1 MEITEIKTQLPLS
14 QVLDHYGLKPDKHG
28 KMNCPFHEDKTPS
41 FQVYWKTHTCY
52 CFSSNCPTDGKS
64 LDVIDFIMFMES
76 RFAGHK
82 ESLTAGGST
91 DKHNAI
97 LKAQSLITNPET
109 PTSTVPIGRQ
119 ALSREEFLTNMF
131 TYFKN
136 AVYNSRPAADYIA
149 SRSLDHYQLEIG
161 YNSAQFHHGKRKEET
176 LINNSLQYGLLRETG
191 MISARSKDDKAYN
204 VFGKWCI
211 VFALRNKENQ
221 VSGLYFRSTIN
232 DTDKKHFYLKD
243 RQGLYPGYP
252 NPETMKLILT
262 EAIIDAA
269 TLLQVSELTTH
280 YSILSCY
287 GTNGLTE
294 EHEQA
299 IQSLE
304 HLEEIIFF
312 FDGDEAG
319 AKAVHKYT
327 ETIKQ
332 LKPSVKI
339 TSVNTPEGEDVNSLA
354 QGHDPGILP
363 HLVEKRN
370 DPDFI
375 FSVESK
381 KTVQAAIVQE
391 TDYAKASSVKKET
404 PSKKKDPFASVN
416 ETYAKESEPVAPP
429 TQCVLDAAN
438 PERIVFETEIL
449 HITIW
454 GGIEKENLSRLRISI
469 HVRNKNDKYKTYRDD
484 VNLYS
489 HPQVK
494 KLVQSISESLELPS
508 PHVAQV
514 LTELT
519 EKLEAYR
526 LAERNAQLVALRPK
540 LYEMTAEERKAAERL
555 LRSKDLV
562 KHTLKLISQS
572 GLIGEQKNGLLLY
585 FLYLSRITDEPL
597 HAIIFGKSGSGKT
610 YLQTKVSECLPEE
623 SVRTITSLTE
633 NTLYYSAKDF
643 WKHKVLLIED
653 LEGVYNAFLPLR
665 EFMSKQ
671 SISKLTTD
679 KDAKGNNVQKVLTVD
694 GPICVSGATT
704 KEGIYEDNANRSF
717 LIHIDES
724 ASHTD
729 EVMEF
734 QRKQKAGLI
743 NEAQQQEARQLL
755 QNTQRLLQNV
765 KVVNHYALEL
775 RIPDMV
781 FKKLRTNMHYLRLI
795 EIITLYHQEQRE
807 IKTGAAGQRYIE
819 TTLTDIAC
827 ANWLVKESLLRKSD
841 ELNGELR
848 GFFESLK
855 GKVKR
860 EESFYAKQIR
870 ETFRMNP
877 MRLNRYLRML
887 EHMGYVYQTGGNRK
901 NGFEYQI
908 KAWEEYE
915 LLKSGINILD
925 EHLEKLK
932 AKMNGHAAT
941 ATMKKVE
948 V

>member
-1 MEITEIKTQLPLS
+1 MEIQEIKTQLSLA

-41 FQVYWKTHTCY
+41 FQVYWKTHTCF
-52 CFSSNCPTDGKS
+52 CFSSNCPTSGKS
-64 LDVIDFIMFMES
+64 LDVIDFIM
-76 RFAGHK
+76 HK
-82 ESLTAGGST
+82 EKT

-97 LKAQSLITNPET
+97 LKAQSLIANPET
-109 PTSTVPIGRQ
+109 Q
-119 ALSREEFLTNMF
+119 ATLSREEFLTNMF

-136 AVYNSRPAADYIA
+136 GVYNSKPALEYIA
-149 SRSLDHYQLEIG
+149 SRSLDHYQAEIG

-176 LINNSLQYGLLRETG
+176 LINNSMQYGLLRETG
-191 MISARSKDDKAYN
+191 MINGRSKDEKAYN

-211 VFALRNKENQ
+211 VFALRNKANQ

-232 DTDKKHFYLKD
+232 DTDQKHYYLKD
-243 RQGLYPGYP
+243 RQGLYPSYP
-252 NPETMKLILT
+252 KPETKQLILT

-269 TLLQVSELTTH
+269 TLLQVSDITAR

-304 HLEEIIFF
+304 QLEEIIFF

-319 AKAVHKYT
+319 TKAVHKYS
-327 ETIKQ
+327 EVIKQ
-332 LKPSVKI
+332 LKPNVKV

-354 QGHDPGILP
+354 QGHDPGILS

-370 DPDFI
+370 DPNFI
-375 FSVESK
+375 FSIEKPVCPLADK
-381 KTVQAAIVQE
+381 KSIQTSIVQE
-391 TDYAKASSVKKET
+391 KEK
-404 PSKKKDPFASVN
+404 PSTRKNKDPFASVN
-416 ETYAKESEPVAPP
+416 ETYAKESEPINVTPS
-429 TQCVLDAAN
+429 TQTLLDASN
-438 PERIVFETEIL
+438 PERIVFETETL
-449 HITIW
+449 HVTIW
-454 GGIEKENLSRLRISI
+454 GGIEKENLSRLRISVHI
-469 HVRNKNDKYKTYRDD
+469 RNKNDKYKTYRDD

-508 PHVAQV
+508 PQVAQV
-514 LTELT
+514 VTELT

-526 LAERNAQLVALRPK
+526 LEERNSQLIALRPK
-540 LYEMTAEERKAAERL
+540 LYEMTIEERKAAEKL
-555 LRSKDLV
+555 LKGKDLV
-562 KHTLKLISQS
+562 KQTLKLISQS

-679 KDAKGNNVQKVLTVD
+679 KDAKGNNVQKVLTVE

-729 EVMEF
+729 EVMDY
-734 QRKQKAGLI
+734 QRQQKAGI
-743 NEAQQQEARQLL
+743 VNEVQQHEARQLL
-755 QNTQRLLQNV
+755 QNTQRLLQNI
-765 KVVNHYALEL
+765 KVINHYALEL

-795 EIITLYHQEQRE
+795 EIITLYHQQQRE
-807 IKTGAAGQRYIE
+807 VKMDSNGQRYIE
-819 TTLTDIAC
+819 TSLTDIAC

-841 ELNGELR
+841 ELSGELR
-848 GFFESLK
+848 EFFERLK
-855 GKVKR
+855 GNTKK
-860 EESFYAKQIR
+860 EHSFYAKQIR
-870 ETFRMNP
+870 EKFRMNP
-877 MRLNRYLRML
+877 MRVNRYLRTL
-887 EHMGYVYQTGGNRK
+887 EHMGYINQTGGNRK

-915 LLKSGINILD
+915 QLKTGIDVLD
-925 EHLEKLK
+925 QHLEKLK
-932 AKMNGHAAT
+932 ARQNGHAT
-941 ATMKKVE
+941 EKVS
-948 V
+948 VTSV

>member
-1 MEITEIKTQLPLS
+1 MEIQDIKAQLSLA

-28 KMNCPFHEDKTPS
+28 KMCCPFHDDKTPS

-52 CFSSNCPTDGKS
+52 CFSSNCPTSGKS
-64 LDVIDFIMFMES
+64 LDVIDFIM
-76 RFAGHK
+76 HK
-82 ESLTAGGST
+82 EKT

-97 LKAQSLITNPET
+97 LKAQSLIGNTET
-109 PTSTVPIGRQ
+109 AT
-119 ALSREEFLTNMF
+119 LSREAFLSNMF
-131 TYFKN
+131 TYFRN
-136 AVYNSRPAADYIA
+136 AVYNSKPAAEYIA
-149 SRSLDHYQLEIG
+149 SRSLDHYQTEVG

-176 LINNSLQYGLLRETG
+176 LINNCLKCGLLRETNV
-191 MISARSKDDKAYN
+191 INARSKDDKAYN

-211 VFALRNKENQ
+211 VFALKNKAGQ
-221 VSGLYFRSTIN
+221 VSGMYFRSTIN
-232 DTDKKHFYLKD
+232 DSDQKHYYLKD
-243 RQGLYPGYP
+243 RQGLYPHYP
-252 NPETMKLILT
+252 KPETKKLILT

-269 TLLQVSELTTH
+269 TLLQVSEITAT

-299 IQSLE
+299 IKELE
-304 HLEEIIFF
+304 QLEEIIFF

-319 AKAVHKYT
+319 TKAVHKYS
-327 ETIKQ
+327 ELIKQ
-332 LKPSVKI
+332 LKPSIKI
-339 TSVNTPEGEDVNSLA
+339 TSVNTPENEDINSLA
-354 QGHDPGILP
+354 QGHDPGILA
-363 HLVEKRN
+363 HLIEKRN
-370 DPDFI
+370 DPNFI
-375 FSVESK
+375 FSIENK
-381 KTVQAAIVQE
+381 KTIQVAIAQE
-391 TDYAKASSVKKET
+391 KEKPTPTKK
-404 PSKKKDPFASVN
+404 SKDKDQSPEATEVP
-416 ETYAKESEPVAPP
+416 PVPVG
-429 TQCVLDAAN
+429 QCVMDTTN
-438 PERIVFETEIL
+438 PERISFETETL
-449 HITIW
+449 HVTIW
-454 GGIEKENLSRLRISI
+454 GGIEKENLSRLRISV

-508 PHVAQV
+508 PQV
-514 LTELT
+514 TQTVTELT

-540 LYEMTAEERKAAERL
+540 QYEMSIEERKAAEKL

-562 KHTLKLISQS
+562 KHTLKLIAQS
-572 GLIGEQKNGLLLY
+572 GLIGEQKNGMLLY

-643 WKHKVLLIED
+643 WRHKVLLIED

-679 KDAKGNNVQKVLTVD
+679 KDAKGNNVQKVLTVE

-704 KEGIYEDNANRSF
+704 KESLYEDNANRSF
-717 LIHIDES
+717 LLHVDEG
-724 ASHTD
+724 AQHMD

-743 NEAQQQEARQLL
+743 NETQQQEARQLL
-755 QNTQRLLQNV
+755 QNVQRLLQNV
-765 KVVNHYALEL
+765 KIINPYALEL

-795 EIITLYHQEQRE
+795 EIITLYHQQQRE
-807 IKTGAAGQRYIE
+807 VKTDSTGQRYIE
-819 TTLTDIAC
+819 TNLTDIAC
-827 ANWLVKESLLRKSD
+827 ANWLVKETLLRKSD
-841 ELNGELR
+841 ELSGELR
-848 GFFESLK
+848 EFFESLK
-855 GKVKR
+855 SKSEKDNTFFAKDLRKR
-860 EESFYAKQIR
+860 LRIH
-870 ETFRMNP
+870 P
-877 MRLNRYLRML
+877 MKLSRYLVQL
-887 EHMGYVYQTGGNRK
+887 ESRGYIKRTGGNRQQ
-901 NGFEYQI
+901 GFEYQVNE
-908 KAWEEYE
+908 WDDYT
-915 LLKSGINILD
+915 LLKEGVDILD
-925 EHLEKLK
+925 KKLEQLRS
-932 AKMNGHAAT
+932 KMNGQASLSQVLHT
-941 ATMKKVE
+941 AFTK
-948 V
+948 

>member
-1 MEITEIKTQLPLS
+1 MEIQDIKTQLSLA

-28 KMNCPFHEDKTPS
+28 KMCCPFHDDKTPS

-52 CFSSNCPTDGKS
+52 CFSSNCPTNGKS
-64 LDVIDFIMFMES
+64 LDVIDFIM
-76 RFAGHK
+76 HK
-82 ESLTAGGST
+82 EKVN
-91 DKHNAI
+91 KHEAI
-97 LKAQSLITNPET
+97 VKAQSLIGNT
-109 PTSTVPIGRQ
+109 GAA
-119 ALSREEFLTNMF
+119 ALSREAFLGNMF

-136 AVYNSRPAADYIA
+136 AVYNSKPAAEYIA
-149 SRSLDHYQLEIG
+149 SRSLDHYQTEVG

-176 LINNSLQYGLLRETG
+176 LINNCLKYGLLRETNV
-191 MISARSKDDKAYN
+191 INARSQGDKAYN

-211 VFALRNKENQ
+211 VFALKNKADQ
-221 VSGLYFRSTIN
+221 VSSLYFRSTVN
-232 DTDKKHFYLKD
+232 ETDSKHYYLKD

-252 NPETMKLILT
+252 KVETKKLILT

-269 TLLQVSELTTH
+269 TLLQQEQIKAG
-280 YSILSCY
+280 YSVLSCY

-294 EHEQA
+294 EHQQA
-299 IQSLE
+299 IKELE
-304 HLEEIIFF
+304 QLEEIIFF
-312 FDGDEAG
+312 FDGDDAG
-319 AKAVHKYT
+319 IKAVHKYT
-327 ETIKQ
+327 EEIKQ
-332 LKPSVKI
+332 FKPGVKI

-354 QGHDPGILP
+354 QGHDPGILL

-370 DPDFI
+370 DPNFI
-375 FSVESK
+375 FSIEK
-381 KTVQAAIVQE
+381 KTDVRHQAQDTRE
-391 TDYAKASSVKKET
+391 RQSTPKK
-404 PSKKKDPFASVN
+404 
-416 ETYAKESEPVAPP
+416 
-429 TQCVLDAAN
+429 TQCKEEPEPLTSNVLNLTSSLMDTAN
-438 PERIVFETEIL
+438 PERIIFETEIL

-454 GGIEKENLSRLRISI
+454 GGIEKENLSRLRISV
-469 HVRNKNDKYKTYRDD
+469 HVRSKSDKYKTYRDD

-508 PHVAQV
+508 PHVTQTI
-514 LTELT
+514 TELT

-526 LAERNAQLVALRPK
+526 LAERNAQVQALRPK
-540 LYEMTAEERKAAERL
+540 VYEMTHEEYKAAERL
-555 LRSKDLV
+555 LKNKDLV
-562 KHTLKLISQS
+562 KHTLKLIAQS

-679 KDAKGNNVQKVLTVD
+679 KDAKGNNVQKVLTVE

-704 KEGIYEDNANRSF
+704 KESIYEDNANRSF

-729 EVMEF
+729 EVMDY
-734 QRKQKAGLI
+734 QRKQKAGMI

-765 KVVNHYALEL
+765 KVINPYALDL
-775 RIPDMV
+775 RIPDLV

-795 EIITLYHQEQRE
+795 EIITLYHQQQRE
-807 IKTGAAGQRYIE
+807 VKTDSTGQRYIE
-819 TTLTDIAC
+819 TDLNDIAI

-841 ELNGELR
+841 ELSGELR
-848 GFFESLK
+848 EFFESLK
-855 GKVKR
+855 SKSNKDNT
-860 EESFYAKQIR
+860 FFAKDLR
-870 ETFRMNP
+870 KSLRMHP
-877 MRLNRYLRML
+877 MKLSRYLVQL
-887 EHMGYVYQTGGNRK
+887 ESRGYLKRTGGNRQQ
-901 NGFEYQI
+901 GFEYQVNEWDDY
-908 KAWEEYE
+908 K
-915 LLKSGINILD
+915 LLKEGVDILD
-925 EHLEKLK
+925 SKLEQLRS
-932 AKMNGHAAT
+932 KMNGKEPHSQVLHT
-941 ATMKKVE
+941 AFTK
-948 V
+948 